1 MNQADNEGATP
12 VFRAAEAGHGKCV
25 ELLLRKPGA
34 AVNQVNN
41 YGETPLLIATMEGR
55 EKCVQQLLLK
65 GGSRVTWSCCATLL
79 RCRKPVLSMIT
90 CCCAC
95 SCACKRTLARDDAEL
110 VRDAMRSNPPSSPD
124 QQSMA
129 I

>member
-1 MNQADNEGATP
+1 MDLATTEEGMTPLWIASQEGHAD
-12 VFRAAEAGHGKCV
+12 CV
-25 ELLLRKPGA
+25 QLLLDGGA